1 MDKKL
6 TIKQEA
12 FAQRV
17 VENGGKLSAAY
28 REAYDAENMSDETVK
43 VHACQLANYHPG
55 TSARIAEL
63 RGELLER
70 HRTSVDTITI
80 ELEDARRLAME
91 DRAAGPAVQA
101 IMGKAKLHGLLVDK
115 KEVTTPQGVKF
126 VMMAPDAERKAG
138 D

>member
-6 TIKQEA
+6 TIKQET

-126 VMMAPDAERKAG
+126 VMMAPDAERKAR

>member
-6 TIKQEA
+6 TIKQET

>member
-6 TIKQEA
+6 TIKQET

-126 VMMAPDAERKAG
+126 VMMAPDAEKKAG

>member
-70 HRTSVDTITI
+70 HRTSVDTITT

-126 VMMAPDAERKAG
+126 VMMAPDAERKAR